1 MMLTCSIGAV
11 IVAACATRAPQPPAA
26 AATPATTPA
35 TTPTATPPTGTRVMI
50 RDSFSPRTGAAA
62 IRAFV
67 PEIAPVDSGGE
78 CMVSRTGGSGATLV
92 SATFPTRAAAHTR
105 AMITFDSTGRLVRY
119 SEQRGGAKIPST
131 AGMTNA
137 QRDSTFRAAMSAVRT
152 TSISLDYAV
161 DQAIVMNRDGG
172 RPTDAI
178 LGNVR
183 EIEKLEKF
191 GPLTTRIERIR
202 KLCGV

>member
-1 MMLTCSIGAV
+1 MMLTFSIGAV

-26 AATPATTPA
+26 AAAPATTPA
-35 TTPTATPPTGTRVMI
+35 TATTPTGTRVMI

-119 SEQRGGAKIPST
+119 SEQRGGATIPST